1 MNPLNV
7 FVRMAALSTDS
18 TSVNINVLGLKL
30 ENKTEGEF
38 RKM

>member
-18 TSVNINVLGLKL
+18 TSVNINVLGLK
-30 ENKTEGEF
+30 T
-38 RKM
+38 